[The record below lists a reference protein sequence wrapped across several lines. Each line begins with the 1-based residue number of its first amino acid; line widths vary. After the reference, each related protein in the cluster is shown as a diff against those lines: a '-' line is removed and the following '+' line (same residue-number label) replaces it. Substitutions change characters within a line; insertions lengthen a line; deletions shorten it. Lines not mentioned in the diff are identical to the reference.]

1 MNPRAQF
8 SRFAGAAT
16 AAAGGLALLGF
27 ARGAD
32 PLFLAT
38 AVVTLAAVALW
49 CVTALD
55 RGERQLRETL
65 ETYRSAFEDTNVAM
79 VLTSLDNRFVRVN
92 AAFANLFGYAETEMI
107 GMTME
112 DVTHPDDV
120 AESHAR
126 RQELLAGNAA
136 FFQMQKR
143 YRHRNG
149 HVLWGLVNVALL
161 RDSAGRPVS
170 YAGQI
175 QDVTQRKQ
183 AEEELRAAREE
194 LETRVRRRTADLEA
208 TNKELEAFSYSV
220 SHDLR
225 APLRAIDGFARI
237 LEKEHA
243 VALPAEG
250 RELLRDVRANAERM
264 AKLID
269 DLLRFSRLSRQP
281 LRRQPVNCGEM
292 VRQCVEELRRDWN
305 GRRVDVRL
313 GELPTCRADPAL
325 LKQVWLNLL
334 GNAVKYTGSC
344 PEAVVEVGSR
354 PGQDP
359 AALVYFVKD
368 NGVGFDMRFARK
380 LFGVFQRL
388 HRAEEYEGT
397 GVGLAIVHRI
407 IRRHGGE
414 VWAEAEPGRG
424 ATFSFTLGRGS
435 SHDGCRPRPV
445 SAGVP
450 SSRMTE

>member
-1 MNPRAQF
+1 MNPRARF
-8 SRFAGAAT
+8 SRYAGAAT

-32 PLFLAT
+32 PLFLLT
-38 AVVTLAAVALW
+38 AVVTLAAVAFW
-49 CVTALD
+49 CVAALD
-55 RGERQLRETL
+55 RGERQLRASL

-79 VLTSLDNRFVRVN
+79 VLTDLDNRFVRVN
-92 AAFANLFGYAETEMI
+92 VAFAKLFGYAEAEMI

-120 AESHAR
+120 AESYAR
-126 RQELLAGNAA
+126 REELLAGRTA
-136 FFQMQKR
+136 FFQMEKR
-143 YRHRNG
+143 YRHRDG

-161 RDSAGRPVS
+161 CDAADRPAG
-170 YAGQI
+170 YAGQV
-175 QDVTQRKQ
+175 QDITQRKR
-183 AEEELRAAREE
+183 AEDELRAARED
-194 LETRVRRRTADLEA
+194 LEVRVRRRTADLEA
-208 TNKELEAFSYSV
+208 ANKELEAFAYSV

-225 APLRAIDGFARI
+225 APLRAIDGFARL
-237 LEKEHA
+237 LENEHGA
-243 VALPAEG
+243 GLAPEG
-250 RELLRDVRANAERM
+250 RELLRDVRDNAGRM
-264 AKLID
+264 GQLID

-281 LRRQPVNCGEM
+281 LRRQSVDCGDL
-292 VRQCVEELRRDWN
+292 VRRCVDELSRAWN
-305 GRRVDVRL
+305 GRRIDVRV
-313 GELPTCRADPAL
+313 GELPACRADPAL

-334 GNAVKYTGSC
+334 GNAVKYTGRC

-354 PGQDP
+354 PGRNP
-359 AALVYFVKD
+359 ADLVYFVKD
-368 NGVGFDMRFARK
+368 NGVGFDMRFAQK

-424 ATFSFTLGRGS
+424 ATFSFTLGGGS

-445 SAGVP
+445 TAGVP